1 MKAILF
7 TLVLFVAGY
16 SNAQSS
22 GVKTAVI
29 QTSAECGA
37 CKTRIEDKLNYTKGI
52 KFADLNLEDKK
63 VTVKYSTKK
72 ISLDEI
78 KKIIS
83 EVGYSADDVKANSK
97 SVAALPACCQPDGM
111 KKQKKSN

>member
-1 MKAILF
+1 MKTILLF
-7 TLVLFVAGY
+7 TMVLFVAGY

-22 GVKTAVI
+22 NVKTSII

-52 KFADLNLEDKK
+52 KFAELNLEDKK

-72 ISLDEI
+72 ISLAEI

-83 EVGYSADDVKANSK
+83 EIGYTADDVKAIQK
-97 SVAALPACCQPDGM
+97 SVDALPACCKPGGM
-111 KKQKKSN
+111 EKQKKK

>member
-22 GVKTAVI
+22 SVKTAVI

-37 CKTRIEDKLNYTKGI
+37 CKTRIEEKLNYTKGI
-52 KFADLNLEDKK
+52 KFAELNLEDKK

-72 ISLDEI
+72 ISLGDI
-78 KKIIS
+78 KKLIS
-83 EVGYSADDVKANSK
+83 QTGYAADDVRANAEA
-97 SVAALPACCQPDGM
+97 VDALPACCKPGGM
-111 KKQKKSN
+111 DKKKKK